1 LNPANPF
8 RRSRRP
14 EAPRRGG
21 RPSFRSNKNFT
32 RPQAPA
38 PPLFESAPFD
48 PSPVDFASLALDVR
62 LARAIS
68 DLGFT
73 QTTPV
78 QSAVFPT
85 VAAGEDLIACA
96 QTGTG
101 KTVAF
106 LLPMLQRLLAAPA
119 PRRGH
124 RALILAP
131 TRELAIQ
138 IEEDVRS
145 LVRHTRLSGV
155 TVCGGMSMGAQARA
169 LRAGVDIV
177 VATPGRL
184 LDHITNGVAR
194 FDQLGVLVLD
204 EADRMVDMGF
214 WPDVRRIV
222 ETLPAERQTLL
233 FSATTSRDVMKAA
246 KDIMRAPKMMQVGRS
261 GGLAST
267 ITHVSHH
274 LPTDAK
280 AGWLDTFLAGTPQHA
295 LVFVRTKHRADRLA
309 QTLVAR
315 GHRCA
320 PLHANRT
327 QRERHDAVQ
336 SFKSGRVRVLVAT
349 DIAARGLDVDGIGHV
364 INFEPPPTV
373 DAYVHRVGR
382 TGRAEATG
390 TAVTLVAPEE
400 RGAMKAIERA
410 LKLQTVPA
418 ASVL

>member
-1 LNPANPF
+1 M
-8 RRSRRP
+8 RRP

-21 RPSFRSNKNFT
+21 RPSYPKKNFSQ
-32 RPQAPA
+32 PQAP
-38 PPLFESAPFD
+38 PPPVFESAPFD
-48 PSPVDFASLALDVR
+48 STPVDFATLNLDPR
-62 LARAIS
+62 LARAIT
-68 DLGFT
+68 DLGFV

-106 LLPMLQRLLAAPA
+106 LLPVLQRLLTGQANA
-119 PRRGH
+119 PRRGTSVM
-124 RALILAP
+124 ILAP
-131 TRELAIQ
+131 TRELAVQ
-138 IEEDVRS
+138 IEDDVRS
-145 LVRHTRLSGV
+145 LVRHTRISGV
-155 TVCGGMSMGAQARA
+155 TVCGGMSMGGQARA

-184 LDHITNGVAR
+184 LDHMNHGVAK
-194 FDQLGVLVLD
+194 FDGLNVLVLD

-222 ETLPAERQTLL
+222 EALPTDRQTLL

-246 KDIMRAPKMMQVGRS
+246 KDIMRDPKMMQVGKS
-261 GGLAST
+261 GGLASS
-267 ITHVSHH
+267 ITHMSHH

-280 AGWLDTFLAGTPQHA
+280 AGWLDTFLTKTPQHA
-295 LVFVRTKHRADRLA
+295 LVFVRTKHRADRLV
-309 QTLVAR
+309 QTLAAR
-315 GHRCA
+315 GHRVRRSTPTA
-320 PLHANRT
+320 PRDSGT
-327 QRERHDAVQ
+327 PRSQD
-336 SFKSGRVRVLVAT
+336 FKSGRVRVLVAT

-364 INFEPPPTV
+364 INFEPPATV

-382 TGRAEATG
+382 TGRADATG

-410 LKLQTVPA
+410 LKLTTTSA
-418 ASVL
+418 AF

>member
-1 LNPANPF
+1 M
-8 RRSRRP
+8 
-14 EAPRRGG
+14 
-21 RPSFRSNKNFT
+21 
-32 RPQAPA
+32 
-38 PPLFESAPFD
+38 FESAPFD
-48 PSPVDFASLALDVR
+48 ATPVEFASLNLDDR
-62 LARAIS
+62 LARAIT
-68 DLGFT
+68 DLGFA

-106 LLPMLQRLLAAPA
+106 LLPMLQRLLTTPA
-119 PRRGH
+119 SGSRRGT
-124 RALILAP
+124 RVMILAP
-131 TRELAIQ
+131 TRELAVQ
-138 IEEDVRS
+138 IEDDVRS
-145 LVRHTRLSGV
+145 LVKHTRLSGV

-184 LDHITNGVAR
+184 LDHINSGVAK
-194 FDQLGVLVLD
+194 FDQLNVLVLD

-222 ETLPAERQTLL
+222 ETLPVERQTLL

-280 AGWLDTFLAGTPQHA
+280 AGWLDTFLSGMPQHA
-295 LVFVRTKHRADRLA
+295 LVFVRTKHRADRLV
-309 QTLVAR
+309 QTLAAR

-327 QRERHDAVQ
+327 QRERLDAVQ
-336 SFKSGRVRVLVAT
+336 GFKSGHVRVLVAT

-364 INFEPPPTV
+364 INFEPPATV

-418 ASVL
+418 VPGV

>member
-1 LNPANPF
+1 M
-8 RRSRRP
+8 RRP

-21 RPSFRSNKNFT
+21 RPSYPKKNFSHS
-32 RPQAPA
+32 QAP
-38 PPLFESAPFD
+38 PPPVFESAPFD
-48 PSPVDFASLALDVR
+48 PTPVDFATLNLDSR
-62 LARAIS
+62 LARAIA
-68 DLGFT
+68 DLGFV

-106 LLPMLQRLLAAPA
+106 LLPVLQRLLTGQANA
-119 PRRGH
+119 PRRGTSVM
-124 RALILAP
+124 ILAP
-131 TRELAIQ
+131 TRELAVQ
-138 IEEDVRS
+138 IEDDVRS
-145 LVRHTRLSGV
+145 LVKHTRISGV
-155 TVCGGMSMGAQARA
+155 TVCGGMSMGGQARA

-184 LDHITNGVAR
+184 LDHMNHGVAK
-194 FDQLGVLVLD
+194 FDGLSVLVLD

-222 ETLPAERQTLL
+222 EALPVNRQTLL

-246 KDIMRAPKMMQVGRS
+246 KDIMRDPKMMQVGKS
-261 GGLAST
+261 GGLASS

-280 AGWLDTFLAGTPQHA
+280 AGWLDTFLTKTPQHA
-295 LVFVRTKHRADRLA
+295 LVFVRTKHRADRLV
-309 QTLVAR
+309 QTLSAR

-327 QRERHDAVQ
+327 QGQRHAAVAD
-336 SFKSGRVRVLVAT
+336 FKSGHVRVLVAT

-364 INFEPPPTV
+364 INFEPPTTV

-382 TGRAEATG
+382 TGRADATG
-390 TAVTLVAPEE
+390 TAVTLVAPDE

-410 LKLQTVPA
+410 LKLTTTSNA
-418 ASVL
+418 L